1 MWARRSLCVL
11 VICVMVVVKQ
21 VELCAQTAFEL
32 EPDCNVV
39 RQAGERVQGKPRRK
53 EQNTR
58 APVFE
63 PEPNTRPCLGSS
75 NVQRVSGKRAV
86 VERRSRLKGG

>member
-1 MWARRSLCVL
+1 MGASILVCVGDMCDGGSQTNKL
-11 VICVMVVVKQ
+11 NF
-21 VELCAQTAFEL
+21 CAQTAFEL

-63 PEPNTRPCLGSS
+63 PEPNTRPCLGS
-75 NVQRVSGKRAV
+75 K
-86 VERRSRLKGG
+86 